1 MHQGRIFLQ
10 SNYSQLYGCLILW
23 GENMVRIARLESDT
37 GYYHIM
43 ARGNNKEMIF
53 RHSSEKQYF
62 LRELQDRINEGDIS
76 VLSYC
81 IMDNH
86 VHLLINADLDL
97 MADALKRTNIK
108 FAMRYNKKYDRVG
121 HVFQGRY
128 KSEVINTEQYL
139 LGVIRYIHNNPVK
152 AGIVFKAENYKWSS
166 YRDYLNSG
174 NSLVDSNEKEMIMN
188 MLGGSIDQFQR
199 FHLKDDMLEF
209 LEIKEDLEVE
219 REIKA
224 RKILKDYCDKYK
236 VKDIKQLCNNKDAI
250 DEIVIDLLQLSKLS
264 HRRVA
269 DLLGINRGIVH
280 NIAKKI

>member
-1 MHQGRIFLQ
+1 MNLSKIKTG
-10 SNYSQLYGCLILW
+10 SD
-23 GENMVRIARLESDT
+23 NMARVARLVSDS
-37 GYYHIM
+37 GYYHVM

-53 RHSSEKQYF
+53 KNPSEKQYY
-62 LRELQDRINEGDIS
+62 LDELEQAIEEGS
-76 VLSYC
+76 LTLLSYC

-86 VHLLINADLDL
+86 IHLLINSDIDS
-97 MADALKRTNIK
+97 MADAFRRINLK
-108 FAMRYNKKYDRVG
+108 FALRYNKKYKQAG

-128 KSEVINTEQYL
+128 KSEVINTDQYL
-139 LGVIRYIHNNPVK
+139 LSVIRYIHNNPVK

>member
-1 MHQGRIFLQ
+1 MRMNLSKIKTG
-10 SNYSQLYGCLILW
+10 SD
-23 GENMVRIARLESDT
+23 NMARVARLVSDS
-37 GYYHIM
+37 GYYHVM

-53 RHSSEKQYF
+53 KNPSEKQYY
-62 LRELQDRINEGDIS
+62 LDELEQAIEEGS
-76 VLSYC
+76 LTLLSYC

-86 VHLLINADLDL
+86 IHLLINSDIDS
-97 MADALKRTNIK
+97 MADAFRRINLK
-108 FAMRYNKKYDRVG
+108 FALRYNKKYKQAG

-128 KSEVINTEQYL
+128 KSEVVNTDQYL
-139 LGVIRYIHNNPVK
+139 LSVIRYIHNNPVK

-166 YRDYLNSG
+166 YRDYLNNG

>member
-1 MHQGRIFLQ
+1 MKIDLTKIKTG
-10 SNYSQLYGCLILW
+10 SD
-23 GENMVRIARLESDT
+23 NMTRVARLVSDS
-37 GYYHIM
+37 GYYHVM

-53 RHSSEKQYF
+53 KNPSEKQYY
-62 LRELQDRINEGDIS
+62 LDELEQAIEEGS
-76 VLSYC
+76 LTLLSYC

-86 VHLLINADLDL
+86 IHILINSDTDS
-97 MADALKRTNIK
+97 MADVFRRINLK
-108 FAMRYNKKYDRVG
+108 FALRYNKKYDQVG

-128 KSEVINTEQYL
+128 KSEVVNTDQYL
-139 LGVIRYIHNNPVK
+139 LSAIRYIHNNPVK
-152 AGIVFKAENYKWSS
+152 AGIVFKVENYKWSS
-166 YRDYLNSG
+166 YRDYLNSD
-174 NSLVDSNEKEMIMN
+174 NSLIDSNEKEMIMD
-188 MLGGSIDQFQR
+188 MFGGTIEQFQR

-209 LEIKEDLEVE
+209 LEIKEDLERE

-224 RKILKDYCDKYK
+224 KKILKAYCDKYK
-236 VKDIKQLCNNKDAI
+236 VKDIKQLCNNQYAI

>member
-1 MHQGRIFLQ
+1 MRTNLTKINTG
-10 SNYSQLYGCLILW
+10 SD
-23 GENMVRIARLESDT
+23 NMARVARLVSDS
-37 GYYHIM
+37 GYYHVM

-53 RHSSEKQYF
+53 KNTSEKQYY
-62 LRELQDRINEGDIS
+62 LDELKLAIEEGSLIL
-76 VLSYC
+76 LSYC

-86 VHLLINADLDL
+86 IHLLINSDIDS
-97 MADALKRTNIK
+97 MADAFRRIHLK
-108 FAMRYNKKYDRVG
+108 FALRYNKKYNQVG

-128 KSEVINTEQYL
+128 KSEVINTDQYL
-139 LGVIRYIHNNPVK
+139 LSAIRYIHNNPVK
-152 AGIVFKAENYKWSS
+152 AEIVLKAENYKWSS
-166 YRDYLNSG
+166 YRDYLNGG

-188 MLGGSIDQFQR
+188 MFGGSMEQFQR

-209 LEIKEDLEVE
+209 LEIKEDLERE

-224 RKILKDYCDKYK
+224 KKILKAYCDKYK
-236 VKDIKQLCNNKDAI
+236 VKDIKQLCNNQDAI

-269 DLLGINRGIVH
+269 DLLDINRGIVH